1 MSWYRVTFPATEAPD
16 EVELAVE
23 VKFGG
28 LCDAYRGE
36 NERVAYVRLYED
48 TADVMRKQL
57 ATWVNQ
63 GYLLS
68 FEEK

>member
-1 MSWYRVTFPATEAPD
+1 VTFPAHEAHD

-23 VKFGG
+23 AQFGG

-36 NERVAYVRLYED
+36 NERVAYLRLHAD
-48 TADVMRKQL
+48 TAEVMREQL

>member
-1 MSWYRVTFPATEAPD
+1 MTFPAHEAQD

-23 VKFGG
+23 AQFGG

-36 NERVAYVRLYED
+36 NERVAYVRLHEG
-48 TADVMRKQL
+48 TADAMREQL